1 MTRWIE
7 LPPVEMPASFAD
19 LNLPPL
25 IAQTLLRRGF
35 DTPDAARAFL
45 HPDSL
50 PSTPFPGIEK
60 AVEIISAAIRN
71 QALIC
76 VWGDF
81 DVDGQTST
89 TVLVQTLQALGA
101 NVIYYIPIRG
111 KESHGVHVE
120 TLKPILDNGAKL
132 IITCDTGITAYEAID
147 YANSRGVDVI
157 VTDHH
162 ELGAQL
168 PNARAIINPKLLDE
182 NHILANLAGVGVAYK
197 LAEALIRSNDSAQR
211 PSGVDRSTTA
221 TTPVLTP
228 PAGVRKVATTDLL
241 DLVALGLIADVA
253 LLKGETRSLVQR
265 GIQVLRNTGRI
276 GLRAMAELSGT
287 SLDSLTEESI
297 GFSFAPR
304 LNALG
309 RLGDANPA
317 VELLLSH
324 DPARARVLATQI
336 EGLNAQRRLLTNQV
350 YEAAEAQ
357 LRENP
362 DLLSEPAVIL
372 YSQNWPGGVV
382 GIVANKLVERY
393 RKPAIL
399 LNQSENGILRGS
411 ARSIEGLHITEAIT
425 TQKDLLLGFG
435 GHPMAAGLALPAGK
449 LAQFR
454 KGLGK
459 AIEEQLGNVVRE
471 EPTLQIDAWLGLD
484 EINLEFAESLEALA
498 PFGAGNP
505 SLTMASHKVS
515 LRSVATIGKAKEH
528 LRLNIEDENGN
539 MQSILWWGGA
549 GGELPEEGSK
559 FDIAYSMRA
568 STFRGAKQVT
578 LQFEDFRIVEEAPPE
593 LKKRKIEI
601 VDYRLESANLL
612 ANLQEQATAIQ
623 IWAEGADKAKGKGR
637 FELHPS
643 DEFAIY
649 TTPPSPTEL
658 HAALEMVRPKK
669 VYLFGVSPASEKADA
684 FLSRLAGLAKYVINQ
699 KTGKVTVGELA
710 VVTGQREGAIRL
722 GLEWLAAGGH
732 ISIQRDASPETV
744 LLSAGNGELNQYLQ
758 RELYLAVK
766 GILEETEAY
775 RAHFQRGDVDKL
787 IDSG

>member
-1 MTRWIE
+1 MTRWIDP
-7 LPPVEMPASFAD
+7 PPVEIPASFAE

-25 IAQTLLRRGF
+25 IAQTLIRRGF
-35 DTPDAARAFL
+35 DTPEAARAFL
-45 HPDSL
+45 QPDSL

-60 AVEIISAAIRN
+60 AVEVIRTAIN
-71 QALIC
+71 KKDMIC

-111 KESHGVHVE
+111 KESHGVHIE
-120 TLKPILDNGAKL
+120 TLIPIIDNGAKL
-132 IITCDTGITAYEAID
+132 LLTCDTGITAYNAID
-147 YANSRGVDVI
+147 YANSRGVDVV

-162 ELGAQL
+162 ELGATL
-168 PNARAIINPKLLDE
+168 PNARTIINPKLLSED
-182 NHILANLAGVGVAYK
+182 HILANLAGVGVAYK
-197 LAEALIRSNDSAQR
+197 LSEALLEGHTS
-211 PSGVDRSTTA
+211 PST
-221 TTPVLTP
+221 
-228 PAGVRKVATTDLL
+228 LL

-287 SLDSLTEESI
+287 SLESLTEETI

-336 EGLNAQRRLLTNQV
+336 EGLNAQRRMLTNQV

-357 LRENP
+357 LHENP
-362 DLLSEPAVIL
+362 ALLDEPAIIL
-372 YSQNWPGGVV
+372 FSPNWPGGVV

-393 RKPAIL
+393 RKPALL

-411 ARSIEGLHITEAIT
+411 ARSIEGLHITDAIAA
-425 TQKDLLLGFG
+425 QKDLLLGFG
-435 GHPMAAGLALPAGK
+435 GHPMAAGLALPTEK

-459 AIEEQLGNVVRE
+459 AIEEQLGKVVRE

-505 SLTMASHKVS
+505 SLTMATQKVS
-515 LRSVATIGKAKEH
+515 LRSVATIGKAREH
-528 LRLNIEDENGN
+528 LRLNVEDENGN
-539 MQSILWWGGA
+539 VQSILWWGGA
-549 GGELPEEGSK
+549 GEELPEEGSK

-568 STFRGAKQVT
+568 SSFRGVQQVT
-578 LQFEDFRIVEEAPPE
+578 LQFEEFRIVEEVPPE
-593 LKKRKIEI
+593 LRKRKVEI
-601 VDYRLESANLL
+601 VDYRLQSASLL
-612 ANLQEQATAIQ
+612 EPLQEQVPELQ
-623 IWAEGADKAKGKGR
+623 IWAEGVDKSKGKSR
-637 FELHPS
+637 FELQRA

-649 TTPPSPTEL
+649 TSPPSPAEL
-658 HAALEMVRPKK
+658 HAALETVRPKK
-669 VYLFGVSPASEKADA
+669 VYLFGISPASEKADA
-684 FLSRLAGLAKYVINQ
+684 FLARLAGLAKYVINQ
-699 KTGKVTVGELA
+699 KGGKVTVAELA
-710 VVTGQREGAIRL
+710 VVTGQRGGAIRL

-732 ISIQRDASPETV
+732 ISIQRDDETV
-744 LLSAGNGELNQYLQ
+744 LLSTGNSELNQYLQ

-775 RAHFQRGDVDKL
+775 RAHFERAEAESL
-787 IDSG
+787 IDSE

>member
-1 MTRWIE
+1 
-7 LPPVEMPASFAD
+7 
-19 LNLPPL
+19 
-25 IAQTLLRRGF
+25 
-35 DTPDAARAFL
+35 
-45 HPDSL
+45 
-50 PSTPFPGIEK
+50 
-60 AVEIISAAIRN
+60 
-71 QALIC
+71 
-76 VWGDF
+76 
-81 DVDGQTST
+81 
-89 TVLVQTLQALGA
+89 
-101 NVIYYIPIRG
+101 
-111 KESHGVHVE
+111 
-120 TLKPILDNGAKL
+120 KPIIDNGANL
-132 IITCDTGITAYEAID
+132 IITCDTGITAYEAIH

-162 ELGAQL
+162 ELGAGL

-197 LAEALIRSNDSAQR
+197 LAEALLIENRK
-211 PSGVDRSTTA
+211 PA
-221 TTPVLTP
+221 TVN
-228 PAGVRKVATTDLL
+228 LL

-276 GLRAMAELSGT
+276 GLRAIAELSGT
-287 SLDSLTEESI
+287 SLESLTEESI

-362 DLLSEPAVIL
+362 ELRSEPAIIL
-372 YSQNWPGGVV
+372 SSPNWPGGVV

-425 TQKDLLLGFG
+425 TQKDLLLSFG
-435 GHPMAAGLALPAGK
+435 GHPMAAGLALPAER

-454 KGLGK
+454 KGLGR

-471 EPTLQIDAWLGLD
+471 EPTLQIDAWLGL
-484 EINLEFAESLEALA
+484 EQINLEFAESLEALA

-505 SLTMASHKVS
+505 SLTMATHRVS
-515 LRSVATIGKAKEH
+515 LRSVTTIGKAREH
-528 LRLNIEDENGN
+528 LRLNVEDENGN
-539 MQSILWWGGA
+539 VQSVLWWGGA

-559 FDIAYSMRA
+559 FDIAYSMQA

-601 VDYRLESANLL
+601 VDYRLESAGAL
-612 ANLQEQATAIQ
+612 APLAKIQEQAPAIQ
-623 IWAEGADKAKGKGR
+623 IWAEGADKAKGKSR
-637 FELHPS
+637 FELHPA
-643 DEFAIY
+643 DEFVIY

-658 HAALEMVRPKK
+658 HAALETVRPKK
-669 VYLFGVSPASEKADA
+669 VYLFGVSPAPEKADT

-699 KTGKVTVGELA
+699 KNGKVTVGELA
-710 VVTGQREGAIRL
+710 VATGQREGTIRL

-732 ISIQRDASPETV
+732 LSIQRDDETV
-744 LLSAGNGELNQYLQ
+744 LLSTGNRDLNQYLQ

-775 RAHFQRGDVDKL
+775 RAHFQRAEAESL
-787 IDSG
+787 MELE